1 MLKTLATGLLTRKL
15 ARGMYRVSP
24 NPIVRAAGAAA
35 VGMAISRMMR
45 PKPKRSMYQ
54 TRAPKRGGFLSRA
67 F

>member
-45 PKPKRSMYQ
+45 PKAKPGMYK
-54 TRAPKRGGFLSRA
+54 TRAPRRGGLLSRL